1 VYLKRGLVMLIVGG
15 AIAVISFSMLGYYS
29 VQFVNIIQQEGKYT
43 IGPGRSI
50 NMRENINNTQ
60 GIGIYVV
67 AFAEFGGQASVII
80 MDHEGKIIVNNKS
93 INPPIAIEPFD
104 ADAPG
109 LYNLTLLNPTDQ
121 VLEVAIGFGDQED
134 LLSRKNLFS
143 AMIVLIL
150 VSFLVVG
157 IALTITGAIITILD
171 RSQINRM
178 KQFGDTSDL
187 I

>member
-1 VYLKRGLVMLIVGG
+1 MHPKRGLIMMIVGG
-15 AIAVISFSMLGYYS
+15 AIAVISFSILGYYT
-29 VQFVNIIQQEGKYT
+29 VEFVNIIQEEGKHT
-43 IGPGRSI
+43 IGPGSSI
-50 NMRENINNTQ
+50 NVRENINNTQ

-67 AFAEFGGQASVII
+67 TFAEFDGEASVII
-80 MDHEGKIIVNNKS
+80 MDHAGKILVDKN
-93 INPPIAIEPFD
+93 INPPIAIEPFN
-104 ADAPG
+104 AEIPG
-109 LYNLTLLNPTDQ
+109 LYNLNLLNPTDQ

-143 AMIVLIL
+143 AMTVLIL
-150 VSFLVVG
+150 VSLLVIGV
-157 IALTITGAIITILD
+157 ALTIVGAIITILD